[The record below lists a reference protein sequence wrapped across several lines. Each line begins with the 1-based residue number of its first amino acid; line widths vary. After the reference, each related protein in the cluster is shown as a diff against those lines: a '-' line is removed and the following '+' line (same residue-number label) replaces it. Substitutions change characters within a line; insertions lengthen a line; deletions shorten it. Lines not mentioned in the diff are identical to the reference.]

1 VGYFPKEWL
10 VFFYDPPNH
19 EWYHQ
24 FRKDGMAHCGII
36 GYYPKKDKW
45 LAVEHIHRRLDLNII
60 EGEELDRMLSYVL
73 QHKGRILK
81 CKTFR
86 HKWRLFQAAWLR
98 EHSCVTVVMR
108 VLGINRLIIT
118 PYQLYKYLKKQGCE
132 QWDF

>member
-10 VFFYDPPNH
+10 VFFYDPPNY
-19 EWYHQ
+19 EWYHR
-24 FRKDGMAHCGII
+24 FRKHGMAHCGAIA
-36 GYYPKKDKW
+36 YYTKKDKW
-45 LAVEHIHRRLDLNII
+45 LVVEHIHRRLDLNII
-60 EGEELDRMLSYVL
+60 DGEEVDKMLSYIV
-73 QHKGRILK
+73 QHKGVILK

-98 EHSCVTVVMR
+98 EHSCVTIIMR

>member
-1 VGYFPKEWL
+1 
-10 VFFYDPPNH
+10 
-19 EWYHQ
+19 
-24 FRKDGMAHCGII
+24 MAHCGAIA
-36 GYYPKKDKW
+36 YYTKKDKW
-45 LAVEHIHRRLDLNII
+45 LVVEHIHRRLDLNII
-60 EGEELDRMLSYVL
+60 DGEEVDKMLSYIV
-73 QHKGRILK
+73 QHKGVILK

-98 EHSCVTVVMR
+98 EHSCVTIIMR